1 MEFEI
6 TKNIRNELLMRREI
20 EFTLRFDGATPPRTQ
35 IIGKLAA
42 LLNVTEKE
50 LVLDSLKTIFGAT
63 ELKGSARVYESEEKR
78 DRTERPY
85 LMARGIPKPK
95 EEGA

>member
-6 TKNIRNELLMRREI
+6 TKNTRNELLMRREI
-20 EFTLRFDGATPPRTQ
+20 EFTLHFDGATPPRTQ
-35 IIGKLAA
+35 IVGKLAA
-42 LLNVTEKE
+42 LLNVSEKE

-78 DRTERPY
+78 SQTERPY